1 MKWLFNLGYRSRMRR
16 EVAEEL
22 ESHIEEKVA
31 DLMDDGTPERDAR
44 QKALREFGNAAL
56 YADIGRDVWGWNWLE
71 ILGKDLRY
79 AFRGMRQSPG
89 FTAVAVATLGLG
101 IGATTTIFSFIDAFF
116 LRPLPVEEPFR
127 LVSVYG
133 SPNPYSGFCY
143 PEYAY
148 FRDHATVFTGLAAHY
163 STAPLNVIADGD
175 SREATGA
182 VVSANYF
189 SVLGVKPLLGRFF
202 SVDEDTVPDRD
213 FVAVV
218 SYGMWQRRFAGDP
231 AIAGKTVKIN
241 GMPFSII
248 GVTPEDFHGVLMGSP
263 NDMWIPTM
271 MLRIGWRGCDAFK
284 FDCRRMD
291 FIGRLAPGRRVAEAQ
306 AEMSTLAAQ
315 LAAANPV
322 TNRGRG
328 AMALPAIGPRP
339 GDRKYYS
346 DQTRLMAVVAVML
359 LLIACANVAGL
370 LVARNSARAREMAVR
385 LSIGAS
391 RLRLIRQLLTESL
404 LLAGFGGILG
414 LSLSILAKGRLLG
427 FYATNSEGYQR
438 YYDLSLDMRVLA
450 FSIGLSLLTGLLFGL
465 LPAIQ
470 STRRELTL
478 AVKEGA
484 PSMSPRRG
492 LLRGWLVAGQMALS
506 LALMVGA
513 GLLMRSA
520 NHVSHGLNF
529 NASHV
534 AVLRLRPG
542 LIRYTPAKAQ
552 AFHEEVVRRLEGL
565 PGVQSV
571 SFTRGLGLAWLGCCQ
586 FRVALPGQRQ
596 SRPEDALRVDGH
608 SVAPRYFETLQIPL
622 VAGRDF
628 TRRDRIGS
636 PLVTIVNET
645 LARRLWP
652 QASAIGRI
660 LLLDDRQY
668 EVVGVAK
675 DARLRN
681 AMEGPFPFLY
691 IPYWQ
696 DEPQTDSRM
705 CIRVAGDP
713 AEMLPPIRH
722 EIAAVDANI
731 PISEDMPMTR
741 QVEGVYM
748 PVRLSSS
755 VVTCA
760 AALALFLSA
769 IGLYGVLAF
778 SVNRRSREIGI
789 RMALGALPASVLK
802 LVLIQG
808 MALALLGAVLGLL
821 LSLAL
826 THSLASW
833 LYGVPPYDVATYLFG
848 AFFLAAVGGLACYF
862 PARRATQIDPLA
874 ALRHE

>member
-1 MKWLFNLGYRSRMRR
+1 MKWHFHLGYRSRMRG
-16 EVAEEL
+16 ELAAEL
-22 ESHIEEKVA
+22 ESHIEEKVV
-31 DLMDDGTPERDAR
+31 DLMEAGMPERDAR
-44 QKALREFGNAAL
+44 QKALRDFGNAAF
-56 YADIGRDVWGWNWLE
+56 YADVGRDVWGWNWLE
-71 ILGKDLRY
+71 ILWKDVRY
-79 AFRGMRQSPG
+79 ALRGMRQNPG
-89 FTAVAVATLGLG
+89 FTAVAVVMLGLG
-101 IGATTTIFSFIDAFF
+101 IGANTTIFSFIDAFF
-116 LRPLPVEEPFR
+116 LRPLPVEDPLR

-133 SPNPYSGFCY
+133 NPNVYTGFCY

-148 FRDHATVFTGLAAHY
+148 FRDHSTVFIGLAAHY
-163 STAPLNVIADGD
+163 STAPLNVVADGD

-189 SVLGVKPLLGRFF
+189 SVLGVNPLLGRFF
-202 SVDEDTVPDRD
+202 SVEEDTVPDHD
-213 FVAVV
+213 YVAVV
-218 SYGMWQRRFAGDP
+218 SYGMWQRRFGGGP
-231 AIAGKTVKIN
+231 AILGKTVKIN
-241 GMPFSII
+241 GTPFSII

-271 MLRIGWRGCDAFK
+271 TLHVGWRGCDAFQ

-291 FIGRLAPGRRVAEAQ
+291 LIGRLAPGRRVAEAQ

-315 LAAANPV
+315 IAAANPL

-328 AMALPAIGPRP
+328 ALALSAVGPRP

-346 DQTRLMAVVAVML
+346 DQSRILAVVAVML

-370 LVARNSARAREMAVR
+370 LVARSSARSREMAVR
-385 LSIGAS
+385 LSIGAG

-404 LLAGFGGILG
+404 LLAGFGGVLG
-414 LSLSILAKGRLLG
+414 LWLSILAKGKLLG
-427 FYATNSEGYQR
+427 FYATNSEGYKG

-470 STRRELTL
+470 STSGDLTS

-484 PSMSPRRG
+484 MSRRRG
-492 LLRGWLVAGQMALS
+492 LLRGWLVAGQIALS

-534 AVLRLRPG
+534 AILRLRPG
-542 LIRYTPAKAQ
+542 LVRYTPARAQ
-552 AFHEEVVRRLEGL
+552 AFHEEVVRRLEAL

-571 SFTRGLGLAWLGCCQ
+571 SFARGLGLAWLGCCQ
-586 FRVALPGQRQ
+586 FRLALPRQ
-596 SRPEDALRVDGH
+596 PESRLEDAFRVDGH

-622 VAGRDF
+622 VAGREF
-628 TRRDRIGS
+628 TQRDRIGA
-636 PLVTIVNET
+636 PFVTIVNET

-652 QASAIGRI
+652 QASAIGRT
-660 LLLDDRQY
+660 LFLDDRQY
-668 EVVGVAK
+668 QVVGVAK

-681 AMEGPFPFLY
+681 AVEGPFPFLY

-713 AEMLPPIRH
+713 AEMLPRIRH
-722 EIAAVDANI
+722 EIATVDANI
-731 PISEDMPMTR
+731 PISEDMAMTR

-755 VVTCA
+755 VATCA
-760 AALALFLSA
+760 AGLALLLSA
-769 IGLYGVLAF
+769 IGLYGVLSF

-802 LVLIQG
+802 LVLTQG
-808 MALALLGAVLGLL
+808 MALALLGAVLGLF
-821 LSLAL
+821 LSLTL
-826 THSLASW
+826 TRLLASW
-833 LYGVPPYDVATYLFG
+833 LYGVPPYDMATYLAC
-848 AFFLAAVGGLACYF
+848 AFLLTAVAGLACYL